1 MEKIQDILGDP
12 VPFLDMIF
20 EELEKAGIDVSAY
33 PLDHICYRVEN
44 QADYEYKKQMLSQ
57 MGEILSES
65 MIGGRPITT
74 FKLKTPIFYK
84 KREIF
89 LLELPSPK
97 PGSKYPEGYEHVEF
111 VVDVPLVEFRD
122 RYNYL
127 SFDEKGF
134 HKEVNSDLRLKWDE
148 YSVKFHEHDLEY
160 VIRFLDI

>member
-1 MEKIQDILGDP
+1 G
-12 VPFLDMIF
+12 
-20 EELEKAGIDVSAY
+20 
-33 PLDHICYRVEN
+33 
-44 QADYEYKKQMLSQ
+44 
-57 MGEILSES
+57 

-74 FKLKTPIFYK
+74 YKLTTPISYK

-97 PGSKYPEGYEHVEF
+97 PGSKYSEGYEHVEF
-111 VVDVPLVEFRD
+111 VIDVPLAEFRD

-127 SFDEKGF
+127 SFDENGF